1 MRIMTRTQYDAIVD
15 IVTEKD
21 KKIAE
26 LEAKIAKKDET
37 IDYLNDK
44 LFERTRQVSELKKV
58 QLSSVYGHMTP
69 IDFPATT
76 KQPEN
81 KLFY

>member
-1 MRIMTRTQYDAIVD
+1 MRILTRTQYDAICD

-26 LEAKIAKKDET
+26 LEAKLKKKEEAL
-37 IDYLNDK
+37 DYCNEK
-44 LFERTRQVSELKKV
+44 LFERTRQVIELKKV
-58 QLSSVYGHMTP
+58 QLSSVYGQMKT